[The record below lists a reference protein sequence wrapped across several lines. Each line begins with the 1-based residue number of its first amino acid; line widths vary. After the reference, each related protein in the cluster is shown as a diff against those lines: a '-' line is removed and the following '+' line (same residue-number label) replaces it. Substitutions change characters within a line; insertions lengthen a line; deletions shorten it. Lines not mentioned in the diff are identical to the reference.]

1 MAKKFAERDNWNK
14 EEVAKFKRKRRA
26 RRAAPA
32 AALAMPGPR
41 LVAEG
46 DSWFDYLP
54 GTDLIDCL
62 ENDHGYEIENFA
74 LAGDTL
80 ENMIFGTGIDD
91 DFTRTPP
98 TIDSV
103 LECIRDLQPK
113 AFLFSGGGNDVA
125 GDEFE
130 SYLNHAGSG
139 LQPLRRD
146 FLNQVMGV
154 FERYYDSL
162 VTRVAAASPGTYI
175 VTHGYGHTKATG
187 KGVSVFMF
195 RFGGPWMKPALTK
208 KGIFNQQQ
216 QDAIARDVIDAFNA
230 MLARL
235 AARHPKF
242 KYVDLRPLL
251 DPDNDWANELHL
263 RNGAYARAAE
273 HIHQTIA
280 ALP

>member
-1 MAKKFAERDNWNK
+1 MPENFAERDKWSK
-14 EEVAKFKRKRRA
+14 EEVAEFKRRRRA

-32 AALAMPGPR
+32 AALAMPAPR

-46 DSWFDYLP
+46 DSWFDYPP

-62 ENDHGYEIENFA
+62 ENDRGYDIENFA

-91 DFTRTPP
+91 DFTRIPP

-103 LECIRDLQPK
+103 LACISNVQPK

-130 SYLNHAGSG
+130 SFLNHAGSG
-139 LQPLRRD
+139 LPALRRD
-146 FLNQVMGV
+146 FLNEVMGV
-154 FERYYDSL
+154 FESYYTSL
-162 VTRVAAASPGTYI
+162 VNRVAAASPGTYI

-187 KGVSVFMF
+187 KGVGFFIF

-208 KGIFNQQQ
+208 KGIFNQPQ
-216 QDAIARDVIDAFNA
+216 QDAIVRDLIDAFNT
-230 MLARL
+230 MLGRL
-235 AARHPKF
+235 ANRHPKF

-263 RNGAYARAAE
+263 RNSAYARAAE
-273 HIHQTIA
+273 QIHQTIA

>member
-1 MAKKFAERDNWNK
+1 MAKEFAERDRWSK
-14 EEVAKFKRKRRA
+14 EQVAEFKRQRRA
-26 RRAAPA
+26 QRAAPA
-32 AALAMPGPR
+32 AALAMPGLR

-46 DSWFDYLP
+46 DSWFKYLP

-80 ENMIFGTGIDD
+80 ENMIFGTGIDE

-98 TIDSV
+98 TIDEV
-103 LECIRDLQPK
+103 LERIGALQPK
-113 AFLFSGGGNDVA
+113 AFLFSGGGNDIA

-130 SYLNHAGSG
+130 SFLNHAGSG
-139 LQPLRRD
+139 LPALRRD

-154 FERYYDSL
+154 FERYYDDL
-162 VTRVAAASPGTYI
+162 VKRVTAKSPGTYI
-175 VTHGYGHTKATG
+175 VTHGYGHTRATG
-187 KGVSVFMF
+187 KGVKFLFF

-208 KGIFNQQQ
+208 KGIFNQPQ
-216 QDAIARDVIDAFNA
+216 QDAIVRDVIDAFNT

-263 RNGAYARAAE
+263 RNSAFARAAT
-273 HIHQTIA
+273 HIHQTIT